1 MTEYRQRL
9 PYAERPKPKNPIP
22 TAANRKMDNEVLT
35 ELYEKY
41 SAKVYNT
48 ANCIVKDEEAA
59 NDIMQE
65 VFITVWQKYETLREK
80 NKVGA
85 WITTIT
91 VNKCREYLRKE
102 KREAAAFSDVFDDDD
117 SSFEETIADE
127 DRSTVPDE
135 AVMDKQIRET
145 LSALISEL
153 PEKQRICMLMYY
165 GYDRKISD
173 IAETLGIS
181 ESTVKSCLNYGK
193 KKLAAKVTEL
203 EKKGYILRG
212 TTVAVLPF
220 LIRYLLEEEPSKKI
234 PVSFILR
241 SAKAAAKTGAVIA
254 EGAAA
259 EGAAG
264 AAGASGAAATE
275 SAAAGSAAGAASAA
289 GTAAGGAASA
299 STAAAGGVKAAGK
312 AAAAFI
318 KLQAKS
324 VAFKVV
330 SGVAAAAVLVGGG
343 AAVGST
349 ITEKRMTENPPTAAV
364 GELLTDNGKPIS
376 ADTEITSDISE
387 SAGESTTG
395 TGETTTQEAK
405 DVLSR
410 LFGEKETE
418 NTSQTSGAMTTKPNS
433 RSAQTTAA
441 ESSRNSQ
448 TEARQSE
455 SGKTTAQNQKQTTKP
470 HTTEPKTTE
479 SHTTEPH
486 TTEPHTTEPHTT
498 EPKTTQ
504 APSTTEDEE
513 TTGRGINGTKNG
525 ALDDDDIWM

>member
-1 MTEYRQRL
+1 MTEYRLRL
-9 PYAERPKPKNPIP
+9 PYAQRPKPKLPIL

-80 NKVGA
+80 EKVGA

-91 VNKCREYLRKE
+91 VNKCKEYLRKQ
-102 KREAAAFSDVFDDDD
+102 KREAAAFSDIFDDED

-145 LSALISEL
+145 LSALINEL
-153 PEKQRICMLMYY
+153 PEKQRMCMLMYY
-165 GYDRKISD
+165 GYDRKISE
-173 IAETLGIS
+173 IAETLEIP

-259 EGAAG
+259 EGAAS
-264 AAGASGAAATE
+264 AAGASGAVTAEGA
-275 SAAAGSAAGAASAA
+275 AASAA
-289 GTAAGGAASA
+289 ASTAGTAAESAASA
-299 STAAAGGVKAAGK
+299 ATAAAGGVKAAGK
-312 AAAAFI
+312 VAAAFV
-318 KLQAKS
+318 KFQAKS
-324 VAFKVV
+324 LAFKVV
-330 SGVAAAAVLVGGG
+330 SGVSAAAVLVGGG

-364 GELLTDNGKPIS
+364 GEMLTDNGNPMP
-376 ADTEITSDISE
+376 ADAEITSDVSE
-387 SAGESTTG
+387 SANESTTG
-395 TGETTTQEAK
+395 TDETTTQEAK
-405 DVLSR
+405 GVLSR
-410 LFGEKETE
+410 LLGDKETD
-418 NTSQTSGAMTTKPNS
+418 NTSQTSGTITTKPSS
-433 RSAQTTAA
+433 RSAQNTAA

-504 APSTTEDEE
+504 APSTTEAEE
-513 TTGRGINGTKNG
+513 TTGKGINGTKNG

>member
-1 MTEYRQRL
+1 MTEYRLRL
-9 PYAERPKPKNPIP
+9 QYAEPPKPKIPIL
-22 TAANRKMDNEVLT
+22 TAAKRKMDNEILT

-41 SAKVYNT
+41 SAKVFNT
-48 ANCIVKDEEAA
+48 ANCIVKDDEAA
-59 NDIMQE
+59 SDIMQE

-80 NKVGA
+80 EKVGA

-91 VNKCREYLRKE
+91 VNKCKEYLRKQ

-127 DRSTVPDE
+127 DRSAIPDE
-135 AVMDKQIRET
+135 AVMDKQIKET
-145 LSALISEL
+145 LASLINEL
-153 PEKQRICMLMYY
+153 PEKQRMCMLMYY
-165 GYDRKISD
+165 GYDRKISE
-173 IAETLGIS
+173 IAETLEIP

-203 EKKGYILRG
+203 EKKGYVLRG
-212 TTVAVLPF
+212 TTITVLPF

-234 PVSFILR
+234 SVSFILR
-241 SAKAAAKTGAVIA
+241 SAKAAAKSGAVIA
-254 EGAAA
+254 ESVAA
-259 EGAAG
+259 EGAVS
-264 AAGASGAAATE
+264 AAGASGAVTAEGA
-275 SAAAGSAAGAASAA
+275 AASAA
-289 GTAAGGAASA
+289 ASTAGTAAESAASA
-299 STAAAGGVKAAGK
+299 ATAAAGGGVKAAGK
-312 AAAAFI
+312 VAAAFV
-318 KLQAKS
+318 KFQAKS
-324 VAFKVV
+324 LAFKVV
-330 SGVAAAAVLVGGG
+330 SGVSAAAVLVGGG

-349 ITEKRMTENPPTAAV
+349 ITEKHLTENPPTAAV
-364 GELLTDNGKPIS
+364 GEMLTDYDNLIS
-376 ADTEITSDISE
+376 ADAEITSDISE

-405 DVLSR
+405 GVLSR

-455 SGKTTAQNQKQTTKP
+455 SGKTTAQNQTQTTKP

-479 SHTTEPH
+479 SYTTEPH

-513 TTGRGINGTKNG
+513 TTGRGINGTNNG